1 MDGASKVIA
10 MPVTTLVATS
20 IANVSLG
27 RAMGL
32 RVTGSTT
39 IASTPCVIYLHDGQR
54 VRHVIFIPDGPER
67 IVCRDSREMK
77 LGGL

>member
-10 MPVTTLVATS
+10 MPITTLVATS

-32 RVTGSTT
+32 RVAG
-39 IASTPCVIYLHDGQR
+39 V
-54 VRHVIFIPDGPER
+54 
-67 IVCRDSREMK
+67 
-77 LGGL
+77 GGA